1 MKLTAKLCRWLYN
14 YRHLKLMLWCM
25 FLTGLPVSAYSADLP
40 TSVQEP
46 SGKWI
51 VMHPTSFPAMISS
64 AWDQCRRD
72 ANVSESDALTLDKCT
87 VLEQKLSNK
96 ACLTEQ
102 VPDGIVFDFLSGLS
116 DGKSS
121 IWQTRE
127 KATGREDRALLCDL
141 GEGVY
146 AYWFTG
152 VPKQSCNNIAIVL
165 PPPPV
170 ASVPLPEEVVV
181 IQAPQRITFSNPV
194 HSGMTQ
200 VLTTGIVLENCC
212 CPTSTQVIGGSVVI
226 NDQST
231 LRSTGYSEQ

>member
-1 MKLTAKLCRWLYN
+1 MKLTAKLCRGLCN
-14 YRHLKLMLWCM
+14 QRHLKLMLWCM
-25 FLTGLPVSAYSADLP
+25 FLTGLPVSAYSADNLP
-40 TSVQEP
+40 TSVHEP

-51 VMHPTSFPAMISS
+51 VMHPTTFPAMISS

-87 VLEQKLSNK
+87 VLEQKLSDK
-96 ACLTEQ
+96 TCLIKQ
-102 VPDGIVFDFLSGLS
+102 VPDKIVFDLLNGPN
-116 DGKSS
+116 GG
-121 IWQTRE
+121 IWQDRE

-141 GEGVY
+141 GDGVY

-152 VPKQSCNNIAIVL
+152 VAKQSCNNIAIVL

-170 ASVPLPEEVVV
+170 AIVPLPEEVIVV
-181 IQAPQRITFSNPV
+181 QAPQRITFSNPV

-200 VLTTGIVLENCC
+200 VLTTGIQLENCC
-212 CPTSTQVIGGSVVI
+212 CPTSNQVIGGSVVI